1 MASLA
6 DSRRLVPWERGAQA
20 SKRHDKCSGTAPQ
33 AIHRI
38 RRLGKST
45 FSCKTPARGTVRNAI
60 LTPNVCSVPHP
71 CGTEQTR
78 IVFLRPST
86 RFGYA
91 TTIRRRAHVMFAAL
105 CHSQWSRPDRD
116 TYRAWAVTR
125 CTSLRGIALRCDVSH
140 RNGRLQSWGPHRNP
154 GHRGPETP
162 IRHSAIRIMPTTL
175 PIRNPAPSRRCHSTS
190 SNPHANNQVSP
201 WMTS

>member
-105 CHSQWSRPDRD
+105 CHSQWSRPRP
-116 TYRAWAVTR
+116 RHLSCMGR
-125 CTSLRGIALRCDVSH
+125 HALH
-140 RNGRLQSWGPHRNP
+140 FFA
-154 GHRGPETP
+154 
-162 IRHSAIRIMPTTL
+162 RHCVARHCV
-175 PIRNPAPSRRCHSTS
+175 ARRCVAS
-190 SNPHANNQVSP
+190 QR
-201 WMTS
+201 